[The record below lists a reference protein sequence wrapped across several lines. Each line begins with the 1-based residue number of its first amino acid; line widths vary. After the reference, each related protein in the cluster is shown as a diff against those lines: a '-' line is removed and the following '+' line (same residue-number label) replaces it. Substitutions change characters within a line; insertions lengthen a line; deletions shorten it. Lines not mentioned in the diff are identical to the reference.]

1 MKNPGAYESS
11 AEIREIIAMADDIAD
26 VVAGKNS
33 STAVFAML
41 GLIEQ
46 IAFDQEASSEFQKMT
61 VGLLRDQADRVE
73 AGMLE
78 ADEIH

>member
-46 IAFDQEASSEFQKMT
+46 IAFDTEASRDFQKMT

>member
-11 AEIREIIAMADDIAD
+11 VEIREIIAMADDIAD

-33 STAVFAML
+33 SKAVFAML

-46 IAFDQEASSEFQKMT
+46 IAFDTEASRDFQKMT

-73 AGMLE
+73 AVMLE

>member
-11 AEIREIIAMADDIAD
+11 VEIREIIAMADDIAD

-33 STAVFAML
+33 SKAVFAML

-46 IAFDQEASSEFQKMT
+46 IAFDTEASRDFQKMT